1 MEQRD
6 NVQDLGSVEVASAS
20 LNYGDKR
27 ERSVNA
33 SAERVKISASNGNS
47 FNVSDNNKITI
58 VIAANQQNTFLDMMS
73 SYLKFE
79 VENSHQ
85 AGDPLA
91 DTDIALDGGR
101 GAYGLFKQVE
111 VLSGSSVISQINDY
125 DCVIDQM
132 VSTSLNGQYR
142 ANFGNITQGL
152 TTESGTFVGDV
163 IDGAGSK
170 VYCLPLYGLPLFQEK
185 LIPLFGRSEIRIN
198 LYLNAPARAFIV
210 ASAVSNTA
218 VKVANPELVAYQV
231 RVNNDVMADLME
243 ENGGVFEIMTQDI
256 QTVPQSVA
264 TADRSLVSNLGFSF
278 SSLNKISFAY
288 YPTSLSTQGSSSSNR
303 DKRNLTEYNLL
314 VNGSKFPK
322 NPVQVPASGAEAM
335 AELAIANK
343 ALADS
348 KFEPSIAPAK
358 YVAEGA
364 TATGANQANTG
375 QFVAQLDLEALRE
388 HSDTSLYSGLSTVGA
403 TTALQQTFDADGTS
417 TDTLVVAAYFEKSII
432 LDMNGSQTFR
442 ISQ

>member
-73 SYLKFE
+73 TYLKFE
-79 VENSHQ
+79 LENGHD
-85 AGDPLA
+85 A
-91 DTDIALDGGR
+91 TIALDGGR

-132 VSTSLNGQYR
+132 VSTSLNDEYR

-152 TTESGTFVGDV
+152 TNEEGTFVGDV
-163 IDGAGSK
+163 ITVAAASK

-198 LYLNAPARAFIV
+198 FYLNAPARAVIC
-210 ASAVSNTA
+210 ATAPGNADLTVSS
-218 VKVANPELVAYQV
+218 PELVAYQV

-256 QTVPQSVA
+256 QTVPQSVG
-264 TADRSLVSNLGFSF
+264 TTDRSLVSNLGFSF
-278 SSLNKISFAY
+278 SSLNKISFGY
-288 YPTSLSTQGSSSSNR
+288 YPTSLSTQAQSKSNR

-343 ALADS
+343 ALGDS
-348 KFEPSIAPAK
+348 KFEPSIDGSK

-364 TATGANQANTG
+364 TATGADQANTG
-375 QFVAQLDLEALRE
+375 QFLAQLDLEALRE

-403 TTALQQTFDADGTS
+403 TTALQQTFDANGTS

>member
-47 FNVSDNNKITI
+47 FSVSDNNKITL

-73 SYLKFE
+73 SYLKFT
-79 VENSHQ
+79 VSNGSG
-85 AGDPLA
+85 AN
-91 DTDIALDGGR
+91 IKIDGNR

-132 VSTSLNGQYR
+132 ASISLNTTYKSG
-142 ANFGNITQGL
+142 FGKITQGFCLPSL
-152 TTESGTFVGDV
+152 TLINAVNIQNGGERVF
-163 IDGAGSK
+163 
-170 VYCLPLYGLPLFQEK
+170 CLPLYGLPLFQEK

-198 LYLNAPARAFIV
+198 LYLNAAARAFQAAGAIGATTV
-210 ASAVSNTA
+210 TVE
-218 VKVANPELVAYQV
+218 NPEFVAYQV

-264 TADRSLVSNLGFSF
+264 IADRSLVSNLGFSF

-288 YPTSLSTQGSSSSNR
+288 YPTSLSTVTSVSSSK
-303 DKRNLTEYNLL
+303 DKRALTEFNLL

-322 NPVQVPASGAEAM
+322 NPVQVPDSGAEALM
-335 AELAIANK
+335 ELAIANK
-343 ALADS
+343 SMADS
-348 KFEPSIAPAK
+348 KFEPSIDPNF
-358 YVAEGA
+358 YIRQGA
-364 TATGANQANTG
+364 DADGSVDANVG
-375 QFVAQLDLEALRE
+375 QFQCQLDLEALRE

-403 TTALQQTFDADGTS
+403 TTALQQTFSADGAS